1 MARHRTSYYF
11 RSALFRVS
19 LFILTLLA
27 AFIFRYL
34 SFAKPSLAY
43 LFGLLYSFFFIGC
56 ILYWEI
62 LAEHRVVHQETL
74 NLIKKIV
81 LMTLFLHLVSRA
93 RLDHYEG
100 IGDATR
106 FLWYL
111 YYIPFNFIPL
121 LTFLMMLT
129 VGKKEGE
136 SFDPKWRFLYLA
148 ATILSLLFI
157 TNDKHQLA
165 FVFPEGLEK
174 GETVFR
180 DGIVYFISAAWAI
193 LLMFIAM
200 IGLIRKGKS
209 LVVQTKGWIVFIP
222 LSLIVINS
230 IFVGLSNRLGFGRV
244 YQVLNIT
251 DTMIFFLL
259 LMLEMSIEIG
269 LIPSN
274 SHYQDFFETST
285 LSCQIV
291 DEEGHV
297 RFCSDSTLQ
306 QKALTDDQKV
316 NALKHPLFLD
326 ENTMLWGQKIRG
338 GASYWT
344 SNVSEIAAL
353 LTSLREL
360 SDSLTE
366 ENTMIQAENKLV
378 EESIR
383 IEEMNRLYDQMLS
396 GIRPTLFK
404 IDVLLAGLKADSP
417 DFDERIKQV
426 AVYGAYVKRRCNLTI
441 LADGVSRLSLKEIEI
456 AIQESLHYIELLEIH
471 GSIVSDT
478 TAAVPVSTARLFFET
493 YESLVETFLT
503 QMDSILVSFRNDWE
517 MRVVV
522 ETNGEFPPALGKE
535 IRQHGEYFYED
546 GAWIVTV
553 REGAIV

>member
-1 MARHRTSYYF
+1 MAKPRASYYF
-11 RSALFRVS
+11 RSALLRVS
-19 LFILTLLA
+19 LFVLALLA
-27 AFIFRYL
+27 ALVFRYL
-34 SFAKPSLAY
+34 SFAKPSLSY

-56 ILYWEI
+56 IFFWEV
-62 LAEHRVVHQETL
+62 LAEHRVTHKETL
-74 NLIKKIV
+74 KLIQTIV
-81 LMTLFLHLVSRA
+81 LLTLFLHLVSRA

-100 IGDATR
+100 ITDATR

-111 YYIPFNFIPL
+111 YYIPFNFVPL
-121 LTFLMMLT
+121 LMFLLMLT

-148 ATILSLLFI
+148 ATLITLLI
-157 TNDKHQLA
+157 VTNDKHQLA
-165 FVFPEGLEK
+165 FIFPEGLEK
-174 GETVFR
+174 GEEVYR
-180 DGIVYFISAAWAI
+180 HGIFYFLAAAWAI
-193 LLMFIAM
+193 CLMVMSMAGLL
-200 IGLIRKGKS
+200 RKGRS
-209 LVVQTKGWIVFIP
+209 LVVQTKGWVVFIP
-222 LSLIVINS
+222 LSLIIVNS
-230 IFVGLSNRLGFGRV
+230 VFMGLSNWLGFGRV
-244 YQVLNIT
+244 FRILNLT
-251 DTMIFFLL
+251 DTMIFLLL

-274 SHYQDFFETST
+274 SHYQDFFEKST

-297 RFCSDSTLQ
+297 RFCSDSAMHQTPLTQQ
-306 QKALTDDQKV
+306 QKED
-316 NALKHPLFLD
+316 ALKHPLFLD

-344 SNVSEIAAL
+344 SNVSEVTAI
-353 LTSLREL
+353 LTNLREL

-366 ENTMIQAENKLV
+366 ESTMIQAENKLV
-378 EESIR
+378 EETIR
-383 IEEMNRLYDQMLS
+383 VEEMNRLYDRMLS
-396 GIRPTLFK
+396 SIRPTLFK

-456 AIQESLHYIELLEIH
+456 AIQESLHYIELMGIY
-471 GSIVSDT
+471 GSVVSDT

-493 YESLVETFLT
+493 YESLVEAFLT

-517 MRVVV
+517 MRVVIAT
-522 ETNGEFPPALGKE
+522 ERKFPSALGKE
-535 IRQHGEYFYED
+535 ISQHGEFFYED
-546 GAWIVTV
+546 GAWVVTV